1 MVEGVRVWLD
11 GDVVPLAQ
19 ARVGV
24 LDHGLTVGDGVFETL
39 KVLDGVPFALTLHL
53 RRLAASAAGLG
64 LVPPAEDVL
73 RRAVAQVLAGPGAAL
88 QRLRVTVTGGEA
100 PPGSGRGT
108 SPPTVVVLVAPLEPA
123 APSTAAATVPWTRN
137 ERGATAGLKTTS
149 YAENVVALARARAAG
164 ASEALVANTRG
175 RLCEGTGSNVLVEVD
190 GRLVTPPLSSGCLAG
205 VTRALALR
213 WCGVEELDVPW
224 EALGSAREVALTST
238 TRDVQPLHALD
249 GRPLVP
255 GPLVG
260 AARTE
265 FARRAAADPD
275 PEPDPDPAPG

>member
-1 MVEGVRVWLD
+1 MTVEGVRVWLD

-224 EALGSAREVALTST
+224 EALGRAREVALTST
-238 TRDVQPLHALD
+238 TRDVQPLHALG

-255 GPLVG
+255 GPLVA

-275 PEPDPDPAPG
+275 PDPDPAPG

>member
-1 MVEGVRVWLD
+1 
-11 GDVVPLAQ
+11 
-19 ARVGV
+19 
-24 LDHGLTVGDGVFETL
+24 
-39 KVLDGVPFALTLHL
+39 
-53 RRLAASAAGLG
+53 
-64 LVPPAEDVL
+64 
-73 RRAVAQVLAGPGAAL
+73 
-88 QRLRVTVTGGEA
+88 
-100 PPGSGRGT
+100 
-108 SPPTVVVLVAPLEPA
+108 VLVAPLEPA

-224 EALGSAREVALTST
+224 EALGRAREVALTST